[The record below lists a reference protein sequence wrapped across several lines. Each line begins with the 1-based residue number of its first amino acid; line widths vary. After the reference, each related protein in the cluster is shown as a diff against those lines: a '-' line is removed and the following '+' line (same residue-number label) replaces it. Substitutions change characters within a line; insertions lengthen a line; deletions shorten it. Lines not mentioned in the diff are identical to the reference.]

1 MFGFSIPRTFIVSLF
16 FLFSLSA
23 MAQGASTPDAPDSD
37 ASANVNVQKQFDAES
52 LVKLQQHLNDIK
64 QGVSVATTDKQLSEL
79 YVETQELIGKAED
92 GVQLLH
98 PALEQVNTQL
108 DVVGAPPAAGA
119 PAEAPEVA
127 RQRRELT
134 DTKAQM
140 VKTQGQLET
149 LKADATNLS
158 KHIVQLRR
166 SALKTQL
173 ALNSGSIM
181 SWRFWAVL
189 FTPQQ
194 EDLKKFNDFNQQW
207 ANVWNEAWQ
216 PGARSGTV
224 VLGLLALAFWA
235 FGRRLLERGL
245 VWLSIQAFPDGRLR
259 RSFLALGTVTVTVFT
274 LWGGARLIYQ
284 IFEDLDAFTPI
295 VEQFSNAL
303 LGLTIFSALV
313 VGLGRALLSIRRP
326 SWRLIAMPDPIANA
340 LQFYPP
346 MLAAL
351 LMAFGSVEQVNTAIN
366 SSVPTA
372 IFGNGIIALLIGLLM
387 FSALYR
393 VRIVRRSLLEEDA
406 AAEVKGTIA
415 GLIYVCVTLV
425 STVALLALLIG
436 YISLARFLSY
446 ELVWVGIVLSVL
458 YLAVKFVNDLCE
470 SLFSLNNASGKWIK
484 QTFNLNERYLDQAT
498 ILFSAIGKTVLLLLA
513 IVALFNGTYGTTT
526 PITLVE
532 KIVEILGSDS
542 LGKINI
548 VPANLINAAISLT
561 IGIYILRT
569 ARRWLSAKFLP
580 KTAMDAGMRMSLVT
594 LFSNVGYVLLI
605 LITLSILGI
614 EWNKLAWI
622 VSALSVGIGF
632 GLQEIVKNFI
642 SGLILLTERPVKVG
656 DLVSISGVEGDI
668 RRINVRAT
676 EIQLSDKSTVIVPN
690 SQLISQNVRNVTM
703 GNAQGVATIALTFP
717 LDIDPEQVRDILI
730 EAYSSHELI
739 FDTPGPSVTFSQLTP
754 DGITL
759 SVTGYVSSP
768 RLVSRTKS
776 DLLYEILKRLRAA
789 GVKLSSPQSLVLQRH
804 PQDDVGIEHRG
815 EE

>member
-23 MAQGASTPDAPDSD
+23 MAQGASTPDAPDAD

-181 SWRFWAVL
+181 NWRFWAVL

-224 VLGLLALAFWA
+224 VLGLLALAFLA

-259 RSFLALGTVTVTVFT
+259 RSFLALGTVTVTVLT

-815 EE
+815 DE